1 MTEELQVQSL
11 DMVLIFANKFFY
23 GIHLIDLIY
32 WVWIRWDEN
41 AARAHLVFS
50 SLFTLFSK

>member
-23 GIHLIDLIY
+23 GIHLIDSIY
-32 WVWIRWDEN
+32 WVWIRWDKN